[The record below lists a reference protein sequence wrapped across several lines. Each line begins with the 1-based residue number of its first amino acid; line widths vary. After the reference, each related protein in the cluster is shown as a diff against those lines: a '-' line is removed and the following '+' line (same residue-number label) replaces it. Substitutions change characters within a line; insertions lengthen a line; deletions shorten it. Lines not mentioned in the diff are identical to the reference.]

1 METTIQEAQH
11 TKTKISELR
20 MHETLFGTAI
30 DQKIRNPT
38 ESRGRDNRGEVSQN
52 QKINET

>member
-20 MHETLFGTAI
+20 MHETLFGTTI